1 MLARTWP
8 RLPRLQPLALLELVR
23 AHSALGG
30 ALAVW
35 VGARVAGASWEP
47 WWLVPMAVAFLL
59 CAAGN
64 AFNDAA
70 DIASD
75 RINRPSRPIPRGAVT
90 PATARLL
97 SFGCACA
104 ALVLALP
111 FGAVSTA
118 GTIAGI
124 ALLFLYTTHLK
135 AIPLLGNATVALL
148 TAMAMGY
155 GGVLAGDVPA
165 VLLPAASLGLLF
177 GARELLKVIHDLPG
191 DRATSIRTLATAV
204 GPRAALGAATACF
217 VLATGLLALWAAGY
231 PRGWVAP
238 ALIAL
243 AGLAVLYP
251 LWRNPEGTH
260 EAGRALRWSKGVGLA
275 LLAAFGI
282 IGT

>member
-1 MLARTWP
+1 MIARTWA
-8 RLPRLQPLALLELVR
+8 RLPRLQPLALLDLAR

-47 WWLVPMAVAFLL
+47 WWLAPMTVAFLL

-64 AFNDAA
+64 AFNDASDVA
-70 DIASD
+70 TD
-75 RINRPSRPIPRGAVT
+75 RINRPMRPIPRGAVT

-97 SFGCACA
+97 SYACA
-104 ALVLALP
+104 AMALVLALP
-111 FGAVSTA
+111 FGIISTL
-118 GTIAGI
+118 GTLVGI

-135 AIPLLGNATVALL
+135 AVPLLGNATVALL

-191 DRATSIRTLATAV
+191 DRAASIRTIATVA
-204 GPRAALGAATACF
+204 GPRPALWAATACF
-217 VLATGLLALWAAGY
+217 ALATGLLALWASGQ
-231 PRGWVAP
+231 PQGWAVP
-238 ALIAL
+238 ALAAL
-243 AGLAVLYP
+243 ATLPVLYP
-251 LWRNPEGTH
+251 LWRNPEGTP
-260 EAGRALRWSKGVGLA
+260 EASRALRWSKGLGLA